1 MRGNEMLD
9 VLEFIAP
16 EYIEAADELPDK
28 TKIKAFKPWLKW
40 AAAAVAIVVI
50 AVGTPLALKAI
61 GSFRNEN
68 FVAPNGSGNS
78 GIVAPVDSGESE
90 SGESENSS
98 APESENNASSEQSGE
113 SRSRGSEAPSGS
125 SSDTPDEPVSSSET
139 PDVSSSE
146 TSGGSSSG
154 TADSDSPSGAP
165 EGEFIKED
173 MPAVTYRIN
182 GEYKTFDYRKSENV
196 LGPDSVDYL
205 DEQVCYALDY
215 YEGSDGVGKVIID
228 AASGDL
234 IRYETTVLH
243 GDWAAVV
250 NEKEVTE
257 KARQIALNSDVALSG
272 IEDAEITYVSSGS
285 KYFVTLKVAEGSV
298 EICVDNKGGLWSI
311 SVSKG

>member
-1 MRGNEMLD
+1 MNIDILNEAIGGID
-9 VLEFIAP
+9 A
-16 EYIEAADELPDK
+16 YIVEEALADGEKKPK
-28 TKIKAFKPWLKW
+28 VTAFAQRPWMKW

-50 AVGTPLALKAI
+50 AAGTPLALKAI
-61 GSFRNEN
+61 NSFRNEN

-78 GIVAPVDSGESE
+78 GVVTPIDSSE
-90 SGESENSS
+90 SDGSEPENSS
-98 APESENNASSEQSGE
+98 APDSENVISSEQSGE
-113 SRSRGSEAPSGS
+113 SRPHSSEAPGVS
-125 SSDTPDEPVSSSET
+125 SSNTTDEPVSSSET
-139 PDVSSSE
+139 PAD
-146 TSGGSSSG
+146 SSSG
-154 TADSDSPSGAP
+154 TADSDDHSGTP

-196 LGPDSVDYL
+196 LGPGSVDYL
-205 DEQVCYALDY
+205 EQQVCYALDY

-243 GDWAAVV
+243 DHWAAVV
-250 NEKEVTE
+250 VENEKEVTE
-257 KARQIALNSDVALSG
+257 IARQIALNSDVALSG